1 MQDIYIII
9 LMVILL
15 LPLGYYLVNLIQ
27 RRRFLAK
34 LKANWGKKEAIHQ
47 LDKDELADVAHYFHV
62 QREHR
67 PLRKEVDDTTW
78 SDLDMDRIFQSLDSS
93 TSVVGSEVLYA
104 LLREQGT
111 SEEKLRHH
119 TQLADIF
126 RDNEGLRLQT
136 QSALYGIGRRAFH
149 GSWRYLFSAA
159 FQYPSR
165 AWVYPILALLPM
177 TLALLGIVNMVFL
190 LIAAGAFA
198 VNLFVHYRTQA
209 VWQKEVI
216 AIKHIGAVLC
226 SAKKLSKI
234 KSPAFSSIRMQ
245 AHELNARLRSIRFW
259 LPLFGA
265 ETFGDMAI
273 VLEYLKI
280 FFMLDMVSLV
290 AIVKVINRNNEA
302 VRAIYELAGEVDAC
316 LSIAQLKTRTPG
328 LCSPSFHQECMLHAA
343 CLSHPLVQC
352 SIPNDL
358 IWQDNIL
365 ISGSNA
371 TGKSTFIK
379 AVAVNVILAQTINLC
394 YAHQFSLRR
403 GQVMSAMA
411 VRDNIVAGESYF
423 IVEIKSLKRILDAM
437 GDDLVYCFID
447 EILRGTNTIER
458 ISASSAVLRSMI
470 GQKVLCMAATHDIE
484 LTRMLVDCYRNLH
497 FGEIVNE
504 AGVQFDYILKEG
516 PTQTRN
522 AIRLLS
528 QMGYQPEV
536 IAQAHENARRFE
548 TTGSWL

>member
-1 MQDIYIII
+1 
-9 LMVILL
+9 
-15 LPLGYYLVNLIQ
+15 
-27 RRRFLAK
+27 
-34 LKANWGKKEAIHQ
+34 
-47 LDKDELADVAHYFHV
+47 
-62 QREHR
+62 
-67 PLRKEVDDTTW
+67 
-78 SDLDMDRIFQSLDSS
+78 
-93 TSVVGSEVLYA
+93 
-104 LLREQGT
+104 
-111 SEEKLRHH
+111 
-119 TQLADIF
+119 
-126 RDNEGLRLQT
+126 
-136 QSALYGIGRRAFH
+136 
-149 GSWRYLFSAA
+149 
-159 FQYPSR
+159 
-165 AWVYPILALLPM
+165 
-177 TLALLGIVNMVFL
+177 
-190 LIAAGAFA
+190 
-198 VNLFVHYRTQA
+198 
-209 VWQKEVI
+209 
-216 AIKHIGAVLC
+216 
-226 SAKKLSKI
+226 
-234 KSPAFSSIRMQ
+234 
-245 AHELNARLRSIRFW
+245 
-259 LPLFGA
+259 
-265 ETFGDMAI
+265 
-273 VLEYLKI
+273 
-280 FFMLDMVSLV
+280 MVSLV

-470 GQKVLCMAATHDIE
+470 GQEVLCMAATHDIE